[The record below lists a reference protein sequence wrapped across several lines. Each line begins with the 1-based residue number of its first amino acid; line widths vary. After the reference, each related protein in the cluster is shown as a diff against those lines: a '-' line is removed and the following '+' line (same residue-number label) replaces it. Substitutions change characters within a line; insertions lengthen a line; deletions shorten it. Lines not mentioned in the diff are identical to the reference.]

1 VHGIIMLL
9 MNLHIFAKFGLN
21 ALAVVNFHSSSQ
33 LSGVDVSGDSIFWWE
48 DV

>member
-21 ALAVVNFHSSSQ
+21 VLVVVNFHSSNQ
-33 LSGVDVSGDSIFWWE
+33 FSGVDVPGDSIFWWE